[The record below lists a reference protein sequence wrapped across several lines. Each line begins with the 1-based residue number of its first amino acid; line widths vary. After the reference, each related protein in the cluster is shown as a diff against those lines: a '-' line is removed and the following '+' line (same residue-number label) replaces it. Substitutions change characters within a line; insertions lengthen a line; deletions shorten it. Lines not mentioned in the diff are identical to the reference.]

1 MSSHSLARVVTATS
15 VLLSALAI
23 APNAVSQDQTEQS
36 SAQLGRFT
44 VTGSHITRLDLEGI
58 TPVQTISR
66 DDIERTGVM
75 TVGELLTQLPMD
87 NGGTFNDQANNTFA
101 AGGTSVSFRGLGANT
116 VLVLINGR
124 RATNYGFANR
134 FATFVSFVDLN
145 SIPLG
150 IVERVEILKDGASAI
165 YGSDAIAGVINV
177 ILRDDVDG
185 IEVDMRAGQSTDPG
199 ADEIAVNAVFG
210 ASNARSSAT
219 LMGSYTSRDKMFL
232 RDRELSQSADFSPLG
247 GFDFLSYRAANDV
260 DFFPLPGDGCDVRP
274 NTITDIF
281 GTCAYNYN
289 AVESIPGAQR
299 TSFTGLFTHDLG
311 GDLEFRAEIGFMN
324 AISDNVVGP
333 PTIDDNDDLLAPSTN
348 PWNVGGIDYFDF
360 WYRLEDVGART
371 SEVETDNVRAVF
383 ELSGSV
389 FDGEWDWQVGT
400 VYNRAVTIDNQDNY
414 ANKILMQQALA
425 NGIDV
430 NGDGSITMNEYYN
443 IWTPVSNP
451 IDPALTA
458 ALRARPFRRAETEL
472 KAFDGNISG
481 PIADLPAGTM
491 SLAVGFEYRDER
503 LVDRSDAA
511 SEANLILGSGG
522 VSSQGSRSQSS
533 IYGEL
538 SIPITDTFEAQVAA
552 RYEDYDGFG
561 SQTNPKL
568 AAMWRPND
576 WMLVRGSWGEGFR
589 APSLAELFLG
599 LSVSFQNYV
608 DQTRCP
614 VTLTI
619 FDCVLDKQLDTT
631 GNALLNP
638 ETSESFSLGV
648 VIEVP
653 MVDNLTVALDYWSFD
668 HENLISDIDVNEIM
682 DREADCFNGLPTC
695 DMELAS
701 LVTRTDPTPVDLL
714 FGLPGTISTVRSP
727 FLNLSEQ
734 STDGFDLEVNYVL
747 ETSTWG
753 TFTFNSYITYVND
766 FDFALLPTDPLEKI
780 VGQYLQPEMRANSDV
795 TWEYGDYRVG
805 VFNRHIGRHDQQE
818 DFAFFNDQEGARI
831 SSHTEWDLRF
841 DYSGFDM
848 LTLTVGVENVAN
860 EDIPLDWFETLGYST
875 ALYNNRGRFF
885 YTQVGLSF

>member
-1 MSSHSLARVVTATS
+1 MSSHSLVRLLTATS

-23 APNAVSQDQTEQS
+23 SPAAVSQDQTEQN
-36 SAQLGRFT
+36 SAQLGRFS
-44 VTGSHITRLDLEGI
+44 VTGSHITQLDLEGI
-58 TPVQTISR
+58 TPVQTITR

-75 TVGELLTQLPMD
+75 TVGELMTQLPID

-185 IEVDMRAGQSTDPG
+185 MEVDMRVGAATDPG

-210 ASNARSSAT
+210 TSTARSSST
-219 LMGSYTSRDKMFL
+219 LMASYTSRDKMFL
-232 RDRELSQSADFSPLG
+232 RDRELSQSADFFPLG
-247 GFDFLSYRAANDV
+247 GFDFLSYRAANDSN
-260 DFFPLPGDGCDVRP
+260 FFPLPGDGCDARP
-274 NTITDIF
+274 NTITDFF

-289 AVESIPGAQR
+289 AIESIPGAQR
-299 TSFTGLFTHDLG
+299 TSVTGLFRHDLG
-311 GDLEFRAEIGFMN
+311 SDLEFRTEIGFMN
-324 AISDNVVGP
+324 AISDNVVGAA
-333 PTIDDNDDLLAPSTN
+333 TADDTDDLLAPATN

-360 WYRLEDVGART
+360 WYRFDDIGPRT
-371 SEVETDNVRAVF
+371 SEVETDNIRAVF
-383 ELSGSV
+383 ELNGTA
-389 FDGEWDWQVGT
+389 FDGDWDWQVGA
-400 VYNRAVTIDNQDNY
+400 VYNRAVTIDNQDNF

-425 NGIDV
+425 NGIDI
-430 NGDGSITMNEYYN
+430 NGDGGISINEYYN
-443 IWTPVSNP
+443 IWTPISNP
-451 IDPALTA
+451 IDPGLTA

-481 PIADLPAGTM
+481 PVYDLPAGPM
-491 SLAVGFEYRDER
+491 SLAVGFEVRDEK

-538 SIPITDTFEAQVAA
+538 SIPITDTLEAQVAA

-561 SQTNPKL
+561 SEINPKL

-599 LSVSFQNYV
+599 LSVSFQNFV

-614 VTLTI
+614 ITGTVL
-619 FDCVLDKQLDTT
+619 DCVLDKQLNTT
-631 GNALLNP
+631 GNAQLDP

-653 MVDNLTVALDYWSFD
+653 MVDNLTVGLDYWSFD

-682 DREADCFNGLPTC
+682 EREADCFNGLPTC
-695 DMELAS
+695 DPELAA
-701 LVTRTDPTPVDLL
+701 LVTRTAPTALDML
-714 FGLPGTISTVRSP
+714 FGIPGTISTVRSP

-734 STDGFDLEVNYVL
+734 STSGFDLEVNYVF
-747 ETSTWG
+747 ETSTLG
-753 TFTFNSYITYVND
+753 TFSLNAYLTYVND
-766 FDFALLPTDPLEKI
+766 FDFALLPTDPLEKL
-780 VGQYLQPEMRANSDV
+780 VGQYLQPETRANTDL

-805 VFNRHIGRHDQQE
+805 VFNRYIGRHDQQE
-818 DFAFFNDQEGARI
+818 DFAFFNGQEGARI
-831 SSHTEWDLRF
+831 SSHNEWDLRF

-848 LTLTVGVENVAN
+848 LTVSVGVENVTN

-875 ALYNNRGRFF
+875 SLYNNRGRFI
-885 YTQVGLSF
+885 YSQVGLRF